1 MIATSIL
8 DSLKSPG
15 LLLTGPLLKVAIL
28 SNKSKKTQKIK
39 TKIFKKIN
47 PTIQKETPNLKKTR
61 QQAKKNEKYICK
73 TNQKVQKKSFKK
85 VPKKTKNGKT
95 NEKKSDKIK

>member
-28 SNKSKKTQKIK
+28 SKNKQ
-39 TKIFKKIN
+39 F
-47 PTIQKETPNLKKTR
+47 
-61 QQAKKNEKYICK
+61 
-73 TNQKVQKKSFKK
+73 QKKSQKFKNRPSKQSIQQFNKKLETKKKHKSPQIWPK
-85 VPKKTKNGKT
+85 VKEVKK
-95 NEKKSDKIK
+95 

>member
-28 SNKSKKTQKIK
+28 SNKSKKNSKNQNKNIQ
-39 TKIFKKIN
+39 KIN
-47 PTIQKETPNLKKTR
+47 PTIQKETPNLKTTR

-73 TNQKVQKKSFKK
+73 TNQKVQKKKF
-85 VPKKTKNGKT
+85 
-95 NEKKSDKIK
+95 

>member
-47 PTIQKETPNLKKTR
+47 PTIQKETPNLKRTR

-73 TNQKVQKKSFKK
+73 TNQKVQKKKFKK
-85 VPKKTKNGKT
+85 SSKKKQKT
-95 NEKKSDKIK
+95 AKQMKKSRTK